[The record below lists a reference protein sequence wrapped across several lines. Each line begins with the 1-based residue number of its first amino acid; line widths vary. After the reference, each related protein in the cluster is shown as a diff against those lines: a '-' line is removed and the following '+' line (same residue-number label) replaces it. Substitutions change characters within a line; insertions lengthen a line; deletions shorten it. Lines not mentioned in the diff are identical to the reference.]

1 MADNPFSN
9 RTEFGIQNDAL
20 RYTWAAYNIFI
31 LLSSFIGDTTIL
43 VASIKYRALKVHKLI
58 VVIVQQIA
66 VCDLLMSA
74 VFVFPRVVSLI
85 VNKWVFGDT
94 LGYIMAY
101 GNYYFTT
108 VGLLLIAVMTTTKL
122 FILKYPIRAKFLSSQ
137 RSQMICV
144 AMWILALI
152 IPVIK
157 VVVQKEDVRFDFRLY
172 GCQFDLSANIWSWLK
187 PTLACLFRSCSQSLL

>member
-1 MADNPFSN
+1 MMADNPFSN

-85 VNKWVFGDT
+85 VNKWVFG
-94 LGYIMAY
+94 
-101 GNYYFTT
+101 F
-108 VGLLLIAVMTTTKL
+108 
-122 FILKYPIRAKFLSSQ
+122 F
-137 RSQMICV
+137 
-144 AMWILALI
+144 
-152 IPVIK
+152 
-157 VVVQKEDVRFDFRLY
+157 VRRE
-172 GCQFDLSANIWSWLK
+172 I
-187 PTLACLFRSCSQSLL
+187 SLLWGTSE